1 MIAKADWMV
10 VGGFILA
17 VSGVALRIVMMMRA
31 SDAHPAHLAAVG
43 GRHLLR
49 SYRTTFT
56 KSRLPLAMWTSL
68 GLGLVMLIAGV
79 LLELR

>member
-17 VSGVALRIVMMMRA
+17 ISGVGLRIVMMMRA
-31 SDAHPAHLAAVG
+31 SDAHSANVAAIG
-43 GRHLLR
+43 GRDLLR
-49 SYRTTFT
+49 SYGTTFP
-56 KSRLPLAMWTSL
+56 KSRLPLAMWISL
-68 GLGLVMLIAGV
+68 SVGLVLLIAGA